1 MKHKALCTT
10 APSVGEPAIDTS
22 TLQAINNRRLA
33 RRLGVSLHHAAV
45 IAAQNGIGPEARQ
58 EIMGGRR

>member
-10 APSVGEPAIDTS
+10 ALSVSEPAADTS
-22 TLQAINNRRLA
+22 ALQALNNRRLA

-45 IAAQNGIGPEARQ
+45 IAAHNGIGPEARQ
-58 EIMGGRR
+58 DTVGGRR